1 MSGFDRESNIGEGRS
16 VPTSYGRNGMDQCI
30 NKVKEGVVKN
40 FVLFVCIVYLHP
52 TSMSTVVA
60 CVEPSTLPTE
70 LVFISRDTSRHYYYA
85 GF

>member
-1 MSGFDRESNIGEGRS
+1 M
-16 VPTSYGRNGMDQCI
+16 